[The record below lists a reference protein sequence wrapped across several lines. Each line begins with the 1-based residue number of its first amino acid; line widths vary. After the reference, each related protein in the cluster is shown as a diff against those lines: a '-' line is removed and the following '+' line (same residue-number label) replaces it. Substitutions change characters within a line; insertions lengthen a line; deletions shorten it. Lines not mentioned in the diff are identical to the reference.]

1 MASYTHLTTHER
13 ELIFLYHGFGFSY
26 RRIGRLIKR
35 NPSTVMR
42 ELKHHSTKKRA
53 YSPSVAQKTYK
64 KNKKRCGKKRLLDS
78 SPLKECVRKLF
89 LENQW
94 SPEQISQRI
103 KLENNGESIS
113 YNTIYRAIYRGLF
126 NDGFTKD
133 SKGAR
138 RKLRRKGKPKKAL
151 LMDEDNST
159 MPLEFTIDQF
169 QQKKEVKSVTG
180 KPTQ

>member
-1 MASYTHLTTHER
+1 M
-13 ELIFLYHGFGFSY
+13 
-26 RRIGRLIKR
+26 
-35 NPSTVMR
+35 
-42 ELKHHSTKKRA
+42 
-53 YSPSVAQKTYK
+53 
-64 KNKKRCGKKRLLDS
+64 LDF

-126 NDGFTKD
+126 NDGFV
-133 SKGAR
+133 KGLEGSCVA
-138 RKLRRKGKPKKAL
+138 KESLKKAL
-151 LMDEDNST
+151 LTDEDNST

-180 KPTQ
+180 KLTQ